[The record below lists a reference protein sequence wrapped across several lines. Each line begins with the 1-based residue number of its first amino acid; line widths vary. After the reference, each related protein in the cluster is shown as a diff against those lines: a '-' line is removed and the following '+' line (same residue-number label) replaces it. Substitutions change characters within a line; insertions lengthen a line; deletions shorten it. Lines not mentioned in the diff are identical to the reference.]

1 MLTLAQPWLLVILPV
16 PLLVW
21 WLVPAYRESRAAL
34 QTSFLGR
41 LARLTGRKPLPGAV
55 ERPQSRG
62 TTLVIMAVWLCLVM
76 ALARPQRFEEAIVQ
90 NKPARDMLLA
100 VDLSGSMDTVDMK
113 DAGGQPIDRL
123 AAVKQVLSEFL
134 AKREGDRVGLIFF
147 GNAPF
152 VQAPFTDD
160 LEACR
165 QLLDEAQVR
174 MAGPRTMLGD
184 AIGKSIQVFDE
195 SQLDE
200 KVLILL
206 TDGNDT
212 GSLVPPVKAAELA
225 RDKGIVIHTI
235 AMGDPTTTGEEKFD
249 EETLK
254 AVAAATK
261 GRYFQASNRR
271 ELEDVYAEL
280 DRITTRKVETI
291 SHRPVTDLF
300 HWPLAAALLL
310 SLGFY
315 LFKSVKRLPL
325 FAPDDQGALTEQG
338 AAIPNT
344 KN

>member
-1 MLTLAQPWLLVILPV
+1 MLTLAHPWLLLLLPA

-21 WLVPAYRESRAAL
+21 WLMPAYRESRAAL
-34 QTSFLGR
+34 QASFLDR

-55 ERPQSRG
+55 ERPRSRG
-62 TTLVIMAVWLCLVM
+62 AVLVIMAVWLCLVL
-76 ALARPQRFEEAIVQ
+76 ALARPQRFEKPIVQ
-90 NKPARDMLLA
+90 NKPVRDLLLA
-100 VDLSGSMDTVDMK
+100 VDLSGSMDTADMK

-123 AAVKQVLSEFL
+123 SAVKQVLGEFL
-134 AKREGDRVGLIFF
+134 TKREGDRVGLIFF

-184 AIGKSIQVFDE
+184 AIGKAIQVFDE
-195 SQLDE
+195 STLDE

-225 RDKGIVIHTI
+225 RDKGIEIHTI

-254 AVAAATK
+254 TIAAATK
-261 GRYFQASNRR
+261 GQYFQANNRQ
-271 ELEDVYAEL
+271 ELEGVYAEL
-280 DRITTRKVETI
+280 DRITARKVESV

-300 HWPLAAALLL
+300 HWPLAAALIL
-310 SLGFY
+310 SLGY
-315 LFKSVKRLPL
+315 HLFQSVKKRRL
-325 FAPDDQGALTEQG
+325 FASNDQG
-338 AAIPNT
+338 AAIPEH
-344 KN
+344 

>member
-1 MLTLAQPWLLVILPV
+1 MLTLSHPWLLVLLPA

-21 WLVPAYRESRAAL
+21 WLAPAYRESRAAL
-34 QTSFLGR
+34 QASFLDR

-55 ERPQSRG
+55 ERPRSRV
-62 TTLVIMAVWLCLVM
+62 TVLVIMAVWLCLVL

-90 NKPARDMLLA
+90 NKPARDLLLA
-100 VDLSGSMDTVDMK
+100 VDLSGSMDTADMK
-113 DAGGQPIDRL
+113 DTGGRPIDRL
-123 AAVKQVLSEFL
+123 AAVKQVLGEFL
-134 AKREGDRVGLIFF
+134 TKREGDRVGLIFF

-184 AIGKSIQVFDE
+184 AIGKAIQVFDE
-195 SQLDE
+195 SPLDE

-254 AVAAATK
+254 AIAAATK
-261 GRYFQASNRR
+261 GQYFRASNRQ
-271 ELEDVYAEL
+271 ELEGVYAEL
-280 DRITTRKVETI
+280 DRITARKVESV

-300 HWPLAAALLL
+300 HWPLAAALII

-315 LFKSVKRLPL
+315 FFKSVKRRRS
-325 FAPDDQGALTEQG
+325 FESNDQGT
-338 AAIPNT
+338 AIPEH
-344 KN
+344 